1 MTVREEFRH
10 CPRCGGELIVR
21 RLDDR
26 ERQVC
31 SECEFVFYQNPV
43 PAVGVILIEDNRV
56 LLVQRKYEPRKGG
69 WTLPAGFM
77 EYDEHVEECAVREMK
92 EETNLDVELTGVFNA
107 YTAMDDP
114 RVRVVLVLYMGR
126 RIGGQLEAGDD
137 AVDTRFFPIDE
148 LPQPIA
154 FKAHVQALAE
164 IKAYLKRR

>member
-1 MTVREEFRH
+1 
-10 CPRCGGELIVR
+10 
-21 RLDDR
+21 
-26 ERQVC
+26 
-31 SECEFVFYQNPV
+31 
-43 PAVGVILIEDNRV
+43 
-56 LLVQRKYEPRKGG
+56 VQRKYEPRKGG